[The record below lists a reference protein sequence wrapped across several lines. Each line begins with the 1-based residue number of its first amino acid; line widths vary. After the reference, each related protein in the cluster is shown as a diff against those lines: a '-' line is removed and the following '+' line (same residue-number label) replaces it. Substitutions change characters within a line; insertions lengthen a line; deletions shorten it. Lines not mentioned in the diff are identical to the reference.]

1 MNGLLV
7 DVGLRGHRNVLLG
20 LFQQPSRSDI
30 WKYLACDM
38 PSFEDLGLAL
48 DSSDLVVWQTCQSRQ
63 FVLLTANRNERGMHS
78 LERTIRTLNQAD
90 SLPVL
95 TLASERRFTAEAE
108 YKHRVAD
115 KVLEYLFEIDRF
127 LGTGRLWVP

>member
-7 DVGLRGHRNVLLG
+7 DVSLRGHKHVLQG

-30 WKYLACDM
+30 WKYLSCDM
-38 PSFEDLGLAL
+38 PAFEDLDLAL
-48 DSSDLVVWQTCQSRQ
+48 DSSDLVVWQTCQSHQ
-63 FVLLTANRNERGMHS
+63 LVLLTANRNEKGMHS
-78 LERTIRTLNQAD
+78 LEWTIRTLNQTD

-95 TLASERRFTAEAE
+95 TLASERRFKAEAE

-127 LGTGRLWVP
+127 LGAGRLWVP